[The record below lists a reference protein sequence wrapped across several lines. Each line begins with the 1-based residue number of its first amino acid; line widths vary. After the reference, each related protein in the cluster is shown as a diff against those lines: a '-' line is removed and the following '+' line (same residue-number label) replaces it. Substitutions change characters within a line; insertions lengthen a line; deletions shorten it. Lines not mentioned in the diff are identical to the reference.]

1 MPFCCGWKGHPLSA
15 KFLGFDDFN
24 QTVHVHAD
32 LMMFHFYDNHIMFQ
46 GRVVVS
52 QSVSKVCCFF
62 NDQLARWF

>member
-52 QSVSKVCCFF
+52 PVSFESLLFF
-62 NDQLARWF
+62 QRSTG